1 MNFWSNAVFI
11 FIFLL
16 LCFLTPP
23 TFLETAHTSNM
34 LILLV
39 YLNPFHFVFPHP
51 DMLSVCDLGPL
62 SPHNSSPSTSETSG
76 IRAGASKSASLQMT
90 RPATHLVSHV

>member
-1 MNFWSNAVFI
+1 MNFWSNATFI

-39 YLNPFHFVFPHP
+39 YLNPFHVVFPHP
-51 DMLSVCDLGPL
+51 DMLSLCNLGPFHLTVLVLLLQKPAASMLGHQSLPL
-62 SPHNSSPSTSETSG
+62 S
-76 IRAGASKSASLQMT
+76 K
-90 RPATHLVSHV
+90 